1 MIFLYAFL
9 VGGFICV
16 IGQILL
22 DKTKLL
28 PIHITAIFVAVGT
41 LLDTFSLYDK
51 IIDFAGAGASV
62 PITSF
67 GHSLSH
73 GAYEGAIE
81 NGIIGLGAGMF
92 DLTASG
98 ITSAIL
104 FSFIFSIL
112 FKPRG

>member
-9 VGGFICV
+9 VGGMICV
-16 IGQILL
+16 VGQILL

-28 PIHITAIFVAVGT
+28 PVHITAMFVAVGA
-41 LLDTFSLYDK
+41 LLDTFDLYDK
-51 IIDFAGAGASV
+51 IVDFAGAGASV

-73 GAYEGAIE
+73 GAYEGAAE
-81 NGIIGLGAGMF
+81 NGLIGLGAGMF

-104 FSFIFSIL
+104 FAFIFAIL

>member
-9 VGGFICV
+9 VGGLICV
-16 IGQILL
+16 VGQVLL

-28 PIHITAIFVAVGT
+28 PIHITALFVAIGT
-41 LLDTFSLYDK
+41 LLDTFDLYDK
-51 IIDFAGAGASV
+51 LVDFAGAGASV

-73 GAYEGAIE
+73 GAYEGATE
-81 NGIIGLGAGMF
+81 NGLIGLGAGMF

-104 FSFIFSIL
+104 FSFIFSLL

>member
-1 MIFLYAFL
+1 MIFINAFL
-9 VGGFICV
+9 VGGLICV

-22 DKTKLL
+22 DNTKLL
-28 PIHITAIFVAVGT
+28 PVHITAIFVAVGT
-41 LLDTFSLYDK
+41 LLDTFNIYDK
-51 IIDFAGAGASV
+51 IVNFAGAGASV

-73 GAYEGAIE
+73 GAYEGAVE
-81 NGIIGLGAGMF
+81 NGLIGLGAGMF

-104 FSFIFSIL
+104 FSFIFAIL
-112 FKPRG
+112 LKPRG